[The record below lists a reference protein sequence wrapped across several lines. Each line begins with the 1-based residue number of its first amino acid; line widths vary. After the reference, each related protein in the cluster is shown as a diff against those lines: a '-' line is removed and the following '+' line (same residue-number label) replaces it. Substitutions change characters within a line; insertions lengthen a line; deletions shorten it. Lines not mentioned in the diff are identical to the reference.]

1 MLALSDKLS
10 KNGWKQQI
18 ITFGNLNLPAQK
30 SHNLHKDETKNQF
43 LNAYSTAQLHSGTK
57 ALLTSFLFEVYAI
70 KSSPTLP
77 KTTYSLTICV
87 CATRYS
93 RTSNASLHW
102 SKLQLQ
108 ECSFTAPC
116 QLRLFLCRC
125 VCFLHQVVSGPG
137 RQKNTRGERLGICVA
152 FCRGKQQTCIWS

>member
-1 MLALSDKLS
+1 MLVLSDKQS

-18 ITFGNLNLPAQK
+18 ITFGNLNLPAHK
-30 SHNLHKDETKNQF
+30 SHNLHKMKLKT
-43 LNAYSTAQLHSGTK
+43 SSWMHTAQYSSTVEQKHTFP
-57 ALLTSFLFEVYAI
+57 SFLFEVYAI

-93 RTSNASLHW
+93 KTNTASLHW
-102 SKLQLQ
+102 SKLQLGVFVHCALPATTFPLQ
-108 ECSFTAPC
+108 VCLFSASG
-116 QLRLFLCRC
+116 RLGA
-125 VCFLHQVVSGPG
+125 SEA
-137 RQKNTRGERLGICVA
+137 KNTRGERLGICVA